1 MTDTDSKKLL
11 AGILLLALIVRL
23 LIVFMVFGDYRP
35 TDDAL
40 HWHVMAQN
48 FLNGRGLMVNEN
60 MIAYRTPLPGLYF
73 ALIYSI
79 FGVSIRAVQVAN
91 VFLGVF
97 TVWLAYDLVRR
108 SFGVI
113 SAHWSAFFVSV
124 YPTILLYTGQM
135 LSETLV
141 VMLIVLALWLVWLL
155 RDRPAIWLTSVG
167 IVLGLAVLTRQTA
180 LPIAVLIGLW
190 TLVGRCTNGW
200 LPRISRPLMIFA
212 CLVLTIAPWT
222 ARNYIVTG
230 KFIPLTSEGGTALW
244 MANNPKADRIPRV
257 DALPEGER
265 GPAYQKLALQFIR
278 ENPLQ
283 FARLSLRRL
292 QYFWHLGYHGG
303 GFAEIAFLVLYL
315 PMLSLFAI
323 GIWIGLRLN
332 RRAVLLLL
340 TVPISLTAVHMVFWP
355 TGRYRLP
362 VELIV
367 CMLAGVGA
375 AGSFSKTT
383 ESRIATP

>member
-1 MTDTDSKKLL
+1 
-11 AGILLLALIVRL
+11 
-23 LIVFMVFGDYRP
+23 
-35 TDDAL
+35 
-40 HWHVMAQN
+40 
-48 FLNGRGLMVNEN
+48 LMVNEN
-60 MIAYRTPLPGLYF
+60 MIAYRTPVPGLYF

-124 YPTILLYTGQM
+124 YPTILLYTGQL

-141 VMLIVLALWLVWLL
+141 IMLIMLALWLVWLL

-180 LPIAVLIGLW
+180 LPIAVLIALW

-230 KFIPLTSEGGTALW
+230 KFIPLTSEGGSSLW
-244 MANNPKADRIPRV
+244 IANNPMADGTGAGEKVLHIPRV

-265 GPAYQKLALQFIR
+265 GPANQKLALQFIR

-292 QYFWHLGYHGG
+292 QYFWHLGYHGQ
-303 GFAEIAFLVLYL
+303 GFPEIAFLVIYL
-315 PMLSLFAI
+315 PMLSLAAI

-332 RRAVLLLL
+332 RHAVLLLL
-340 TVPISLTAVHMVFWP
+340 TVPISLTAVHMVFLP
-355 TGRYRLP
+355 EGRYRLP

-375 AGSFSKTT
+375 ARSFSKTT
-383 ESRIATP
+383 ESPIATP